1 MIQIVCYS
9 NSSRTVAF
17 RTHYGHAYQVC
28 YNAKT
33 SPLIY
38 YTFLYLLLYQKWG
51 HLGPFGDSTLVGPSQ
66 TPSSEAHPFPVIL
79 QFNPYSWMSFTAVVS
94 ANCYLIQYINSTVI
108 TEYL

>member
-17 RTHYGHAYQVC
+17 RTHYWHAYQVR
-28 YNAKT
+28 YNSKM

-51 HLGPFGDSTLVGPSQ
+51 HLGPFGDSTLVRLSQ
-66 TPSSEAHPFPVIL
+66 MPSSEAHPFPVISPVQSL
-79 QFNPYSWMSFTAVVS
+79 FLDVLYSSGFCQLLTTSVHK
-94 ANCYLIQYINSTVI
+94 
-108 TEYL
+108 